1 MKRMKGN
8 LMRGNYRKRKLLLLN
23 QIDKRNGR
31 EEGTILTEKRT

>member
-8 LMRGNYRKRKLLLLN
+8 LMRGNYRERKLLLLN
-23 QIDKRNGR
+23 QIDKRNER